1 MKIRSA
7 ARRPHPKSCDSNMPA
22 LFLDRDG
29 VINERLP
36 GDYVKTP
43 EAFKPAPGFPEA
55 IRLLSKVFDPVIVV
69 TNQQGIGKGLM
80 DEHQLAEV
88 HDYMLGIVERA
99 GGRVNAIY
107 YCPHLKTG
115 NCTCRKP
122 ATGMAWMA
130 LQDFPDINPEDT
142 WMAGDSHSDMEF
154 ADRMGFRKVFIRGND
169 EADPKASTVKPD
181 FIFDSLYDFARF
193 ITS

>member
-1 MKIRSA
+1 
-7 ARRPHPKSCDSNMPA
+7 MPA

-36 GDYVKTP
+36 GDYVKSP
-43 EAFKPAPGFPEA
+43 ETFKPVPGFREA
-55 IRLLSKVFDPVIVV
+55 IRLLSQAFDPIIVV

-80 DEHQLAEV
+80 DERQLTAV
-88 HDYMLGIVERA
+88 HDYMIGIVEKA
-99 GGRVNAIY
+99 GGRINAIY

-130 LQDFPDINPEDT
+130 LQDFPEINPEDT

-154 ADRMGFRKVFIRGND
+154 ADKMGFRKVFIRGNTD
-169 EADPKASTVKPD
+169 AVAEKSTVEPD

-193 ITS
+193 ITA

>member
-7 ARRPHPKSCDSNMPA
+7 ARHMHPKSCVSNMPA

-29 VINERLP
+29 VINARLP

-43 EAFKPAPGFPEA
+43 EAFTPAPGFPEA

>member
-1 MKIRSA
+1 
-7 ARRPHPKSCDSNMPA
+7 MPA

-36 GDYVKTP
+36 GDYVKSP
-43 EAFKPAPGFPEA
+43 ETFRPAPGFTEA
-55 IRLLSKVFDPVIVV
+55 IRLLSGVFDPIIVV

-80 DEHQLAEV
+80 NEHQLTEV
-88 HDYMLGIVERA
+88 HNYMLGIAGNA
-99 GGRVNAIY
+99 GGRIDAIY
-107 YCPHLKTG
+107 CCPHLKVE

-130 LQDFPDINPEDT
+130 IQDFPEINSEDT

-154 ADRMGFRKVFIRGND
+154 ADKMGFRKVFIRGN
-169 EADPKASTVKPD
+169 ADAAAEKSSIQPD

-193 ITS
+193 ITA